1 MKKLT
6 SLVLLCFIATIAF
19 SQDARY
25 KKGLKSFDSKE
36 FMKSFKIMQPYAD
49 SGDKV
54 AQFIVGFCYYNEEL
68 DIKNDSLAEQYLI
81 KSANQEFGRAMGLL
95 STIYFKKSATEPKYK
110 VDALVWAEIAAWYDP
125 IQKATTTRYLIK
137 AYMSS
142 TELKLAKDMLE
153 EKKQS
158 FDKIDLEEFTAAIP
172 GMGSEKSE
180 KSLIPEN
187 TLGLMEDPYRDWVSR
202 WKYERFECDTFYY
215 TKSIDASII
224 NSTISAIETTEE
236 FELWSLYRG
245 KQTENLKLSAEEK
258 SYIVTELSTL
268 LNQEWEEHLFPYS
281 SRLDSPQEIQNAF
294 DRTEKLETEKEKNM
308 CAIVYTF
315 SKPIFLRDSTLVL
328 FLDQKRYR
336 TNYTQLS
343 FSFYSFENNRWQELA
358 VVYKY
363 YESRKN

>member
-1 MKKLT
+1 
-6 SLVLLCFIATIAF
+6 
-19 SQDARY
+19 
-25 KKGLKSFDSKE
+25 
-36 FMKSFKIMQPYAD
+36 MQPYAN

-54 AQFIVGFCYYNEEL
+54 AQFIVGFCYYSKEL
-68 DIKNDSLAEQYLI
+68 EIKNDSLAEQYLV

-95 STIYFKKSATEPKYK
+95 SVVYFEKSSTNPKYK
-110 VDALVWAEIAAWYDP
+110 VDALVWAEIAAAYDP
-125 IQKATTTRYLIK
+125 IQKGTTTRYLIK

-142 TELKLAKDMLE
+142 EELQSAKQILE
-153 EKKQS
+153 EKKQT
-158 FDKIDLEEFTAAIP
+158 FDKINLEEFNATIP
-172 GMGSEKSE
+172 DVGNEKSK
-180 KSLIPEN
+180 KSEIPEN
-187 TLGLMEDPYRDWVSR
+187 KLELMEDPYRDWVSR
-202 WKYERFECDTFYY
+202 WKYERFECDTLYY
-215 TKSIDASII
+215 TKSIDTSII

-258 SYIVTELSTL
+258 SYILKELSTL
-268 LNQEWEEHLFPYS
+268 SNHEWEEHLFPYS
-281 SRLDSPQEIQNAF
+281 SRLDSPQEIQNTF
-294 DRTEKLETEKEKNM
+294 DQTEKLGTEKEKNM
-308 CAIVYTF
+308 CSIVYTF

-343 FSFYSFENNRWQELA
+343 FSFYSLENNRWQELA